1 MFGQADSQYFLD
13 SHHQNLGYF
22 RSGSC
27 KEQNDT
33 GMSNYVK
40 VFI

>member
-1 MFGQADSQYFLD
+1 MFRQADSQYFLD
-13 SHHQNLGYF
+13 SHHQNFDYF
-22 RSGSC
+22 RSESC

-33 GMSNYVK
+33 GMSNYGK